1 MSTQPAPV
9 ISSEISLSISTGYQ
23 ESGAEEKPIE
33 VQLRAELYAYRKKNA
48 KREPL
53 DPTYD
58 FLLLQNSNCKR
69 PLIFKD
75 DMYKK
80 FDADLREKVETY
92 AKRYGTET
100 PMDDARQYKIGRK
113 RDTLDID
120 KMKAAFTLRECKD
133 FEQKAFIN
141 TELAASK
148 ARRLDGFMIEEGIR
162 KSRVESMALGLQER
176 ERKKTKLRDEKEFD
190 KFKSKILETEK
201 ATLESKKAL
210 TLDEQEAKILEERLK
225 QKEKESLEAQRLEK
239 EHQARLLESQ
249 LAREQERRRELE
261 RRRANQEERLRMER
275 EREEH
280 LRKTRSLESPEQAL
294 QRIYAP
300 MFQELWEMEFFDGTN
315 PFRLVIDKHNCAAM
329 GVPDYCTLIKKPMNL
344 TYIREKVQ
352 GCKYSTLSQFF
363 EDIELIISN
372 CLLYNSDP
380 TNPYNQAA
388 NVLKTKYISLRKQVL
403 TNLQQAQS

>member
-1 MSTQPAPV
+1 MSTQPNQV
-9 ISSEISLSISTGYQ
+9 NSSETLPVSSSHDVS
-23 ESGAEEKPIE
+23 EMEEKPLE
-33 VQLRAELYAYRKKNA
+33 VKLRAELYAYRKKTA

-80 FDADLREKVETY
+80 FHADLREKVETY
-92 AKRYGTET
+92 AKRYGTEN
-100 PMDDARQYKIGRK
+100 PMDDARQYKIGKK
-113 RDTLDID
+113 RDNLDTD
-120 KMKAAFTLRECKD
+120 KMKTTFTLRECKD

-141 TELAASK
+141 AELAANK
-148 ARRLDGFMIEEGIR
+148 ARRLDGFMIEEGVR
-162 KSRVESMALGLQER
+162 KKRIESMTLGLQER
-176 ERKKTKLRDEKEFD
+176 ERKKTKLRDEKQFE
-190 KFKSKILETEK
+190 KFKSKILDAEK
-201 ATLESKKAL
+201 AKLESKKAL

-239 EHQARLLESQ
+239 EQQARLLESQ

-280 LRKTRSLESPEQAL
+280 LRKARSLESPEQAL

-300 MFQELWEMEFFDGTN
+300 MFEELWEMEFFDGTN
-315 PFRLVIDKHNCAAM
+315 PFRLVIDKHNCATM

-380 TNPYNQAA
+380 TNPYNEAA
-388 NVLKTKYISLRKQVL
+388 NVLKKKYIILRKQVL
-403 TNLQQAQS
+403 TNLQQAQP